1 MFHPLLENPSLLK
14 DQDLENKIMDLSKKY
29 HIAARLGQGGACQQ
43 IAIALETYQA
53 EQQVRQRRQMQDTIK
68 KQNGNLDDL
77 INID

>member
-29 HIAARLGQGGACQQ
+29 HIAARLGQGGACHQ
-43 IAIALETYQA
+43 IAMALEAYQA
-53 EQQVRQRRQMQDTIK
+53 EQQVRQRKQMQDTIK